1 MSDPRNASGV
11 PRAVAAPPVPKALTG
26 PPAPEFLTG
35 PGLPEE
41 APHSTMLAAVLDD
54 IGRPL
59 VLERRPRPVAGAGE
73 AVIRVRAAGLCHT
86 DLHLA
91 AGIPTAPRLPLVLG
105 HEIAGE
111 VVELGEGAARS
122 AGLAVG
128 DRVLAY
134 YYQGCGVCRRCA
146 RGLENLCPTPLAKWG
161 FDTDGGFAEYFLAA
175 ARCLVPVPPEVSLA
189 EAAVLGCSGT
199 TALHVVRS
207 VAKLLPGEA
216 VAVVGAGGVGLACV
230 QAAVARGARVVAFDP
245 RPAGREAALRYGAL
259 AAVDPSDPHPVG
271 AMQRASHMEIHRCD
285 VVVDTV
291 GSTESLNLDVLLA
304 DLQGRVAVVGY
315 TGRPVALDVFPLVSR
330 ETAVLGSVGAT
341 LADAREVVRL
351 AAAGELRGLIA
362 AEYPLDRINEA
373 LDRLARGAVTGR
385 LVIVP

>member
-1 MSDPRNASGV
+1 MSRVTDLGATAGAHAVDSDPD
-11 PRAVAAPPVPKALTG
+11 
-26 PPAPEFLTG
+26 
-35 PGLPEE
+35 
-41 APHSTMLAAVLDD
+41 HTMLAAVLNGA
-54 IGRPL
+54 GRPL
-59 VLERRPRPVAGAGE
+59 TLERRARPLPGAGE
-73 AVIRVRAAGLCHT
+73 AVIRVRAAGVCHT

-91 AGIPTAPRLPLVLG
+91 AGVPATPRLPLILG

-111 VVELGEGAARS
+111 VAELGEGAARS
-122 AGLAVG
+122 TGLAVG

-134 YYQGCGVCRRCA
+134 YYHGCGVCRRCA
-146 RGLENLCPTPLAKWG
+146 LGLENLCPTPLAKWG
-161 FDTDGGFAEYFLAA
+161 FDTDGGFAEYFLTA
-175 ARCLVPVPPEVSLA
+175 ARCLVPVPADVPLA

-199 TALHVVRS
+199 TALHVLRS
-207 VAKLLPGEA
+207 VAKLLAGEA

-245 RPAGREAALRYGAL
+245 RPCGREAALRYGAL
-259 AAVDPSDPHPVG
+259 AAVDPADPHPVG
-271 AMQRASHMEIHRCD
+271 AMQRSSRMEILRCD

-291 GSTESLNLDVLLA
+291 GSTDTLNLDVLLA

-341 LADAREVVRL
+341 LDDARDVVRM
-351 AAAGELRGLIA
+351 AAAGSLRGLIA
-362 AEYPLDRINEA
+362 AEYPLAGINEA
-373 LDRLARGAVTGR
+373 LDRLARGGVTGR